1 MGIHVRGALYSEVS
15 CLGARTVGSH
25 VLGRGPVQW
34 SSLAGAMRFNVWG
47 HCTVGF
53 YVQGTGVPVQWGPM
67 CWGGGL
73 TVVSQVQE
81 ELYSEVECI
90 IGNGHIGPL
99 PSVNR
104 QT

>member
-47 HCTVGF
+47 HCTVGSH
-53 YVQGTGVPVQWGPM
+53 VLGRWADSGVPCPGR
-67 CWGGGL
+67 CC
-73 TVVSQVQE
+73 TVRSNA
-81 ELYSEVECI
+81 S
-90 IGNGHIGPL
+90 
-99 PSVNR
+99 
-104 QT
+104 